1 MHGWLYT
8 YDKWLSI
15 ENMQTLVLILFH
27 LSCAISVF
35 FHHTETTT
43 DCLKTFQNFFG
54 LNFTDERSNIYNLYY
69 MYQYCDSG
77 SWSPWTNC
85 SVTCGIGVQQ
95 RQKIVCF
102 YSRMYVSGLSMTS
115 CLPSPETLDTDQNCN
130 SPCASGLHAFINY

>member
-27 LSCAISVF
+27 LSCAISVI

-54 LNFTDERSNIYNLYY
+54 FNFTDERSNIYNLYY

-102 YSRMYVSGLSMTS
+102 YSRMYVSGLSWRLVF
-115 CLPSPETLDTDQNCN
+115 LPLKPWTQTKSAIAPVLQVCTHL
-130 SPCASGLHAFINY
+130 

>member
-1 MHGWLYT
+1 MINGCQWEHAGPGI
-8 YDKWLSI
+8 DSI
-15 ENMQTLVLILFH
+15 SPIMCNIRDFSPH
-27 LSCAISVF
+27 R
-35 FHHTETTT
+35 TTT

-54 LNFTDERSNIYNLYY
+54 FNFTDERSNIYNLYY

-115 CLPSPETLDTDQNCN
+115 CLPSPETLDTDQKCN